1 MTVNKKNLTPI
12 ALVSIFLLMLALS
25 FAAVPLYDLF
35 CRVTGFGGTTQN
47 ASKKEIPK
55 IIVNQDYKMRFDT
68 NVHSIISKDS
78 LKERFSDYYNHD
90 LTEDERLE
98 TNDDEI
104 WDYFSDLLNEEDVE
118 MLVLDEIDGVT
129 FAMVSQMPP
138 LYQHKNLKLYED
150 QNAALQD
157 YIKADFFIQDISSQE
172 EVVKYLSDNVINKP
186 VS

>member
-1 MTVNKKNLTPI
+1 MSIQSLIDEIIADFKAGLSIEEKLKKINSDTDQLQEWVYMMI
-12 ALVSIFLLMLALS
+12 DEGL
-25 FAAVPLYDLF
+25 
-35 CRVTGFGGTTQN
+35 
-47 ASKKEIPK
+47 
-55 IIVNQDYKMRFDT
+55 FDT

-78 LKERFSDYYNHD
+78 LKMCFSDYYNHG

-104 WDYFSDLLNEEDVE
+104 WDYFLDLQNDGDLE
-118 MLVLDEIDGVT
+118 MLVLDEIDRVT
-129 FAMVSQMPP
+129 FAMVSQMSD

-157 YIKADFFIQDISSQE
+157 YIKSDFFILDLSSE
-172 EVVKYLSDNVINKP
+172 DEVVKYLSDNVINKP

>member
-1 MTVNKKNLTPI
+1 MSIQSLIDEII
-12 ALVSIFLLMLALS
+12 ADFKAGLSIDEKLEKINS
-25 FAAVPLYDLF
+25 D
-35 CRVTGFGGTTQN
+35 TGQLHEWVLIMIGDGL
-47 ASKKEIPK
+47 
-55 IIVNQDYKMRFDT
+55 FDT
-68 NVHSIISKDS
+68 NVHSIISKDI
-78 LKERFSDYYNHD
+78 LKERFSEYYNDD

-98 TNDDEI
+98 TNEDEI

-157 YIKADFFIQDISSQE
+157 YIKADFFIQDISSE
-172 EVVKYLSDNVINKP
+172 DEVVKYLSDNVINKP

>member
-1 MTVNKKNLTPI
+1 MSIQSLIDEII
-12 ALVSIFLLMLALS
+12 ADFKAGLSIDEKL
-25 FAAVPLYDLF
+25 
-35 CRVTGFGGTTQN
+35 
-47 ASKKEIPK
+47 EK
-55 IIVNQDYKMRFDT
+55 INSDTDQLHEWVFIKIDDGLFDT

-129 FAMVSQMPP
+129 FAMVSHMPP

-157 YIKADFFIQDISSQE
+157 YIKADFFIQDISSE
-172 EVVKYLSDNVINKP
+172 DEVVKYLSDNVINKP

>member
-1 MTVNKKNLTPI
+1 MSIQSLIDEIIADFKAGLSIDEKLKKINSDTDQLHEW
-12 ALVSIFLLMLALS
+12 VSIMIDDGL
-25 FAAVPLYDLF
+25 
-35 CRVTGFGGTTQN
+35 
-47 ASKKEIPK
+47 
-55 IIVNQDYKMRFDT
+55 FDT

-98 TNDDEI
+98 INDDEI
-104 WDYFSDLLNEEDVE
+104 WDYFLDLRNDCDME

-129 FAMVSQMPP
+129 FAMVSQLSD

-157 YIKADFFIQDISSQE
+157 YIKSDFFILDLSSE
-172 EVVKYLSDNVINKP
+172 DELVKYLTDNVINKP